1 MVFNRSDV
9 INILKSFK
17 NKFAKKYGIISMGI
31 FGSAARNELTND
43 SDIDIY
49 VQTETPN
56 PFVIIHMKDDLETT
70 LGRRVDIV
78 RIREFM
84 NKTLKNRI
92 EKEGIY
98 V

>member
-56 PFVIIHMKDDLETT
+56 PFVIIHMKDDLETI

-92 EKEGIY
+92 EKEGI
-98 V
+98 

>member
-1 MVFNRSDV
+1 
-9 INILKSFK
+9 
-17 NKFAKKYGIISMGI
+17 MGI

-56 PFVIIHMKDDLETT
+56 PFVIIHMKDDLETI

>member
-56 PFVIIHMKDDLETT
+56 PFVIVHMKDDLETI

>member
-56 PFVIIHMKDDLETT
+56 PFVIIHMKDDLETI